1 MSVLMSVCQYVGMS
15 ERNFSAQVSKQKLF
29 RMSTGCQK
37 DRKTDQTDRH
47 PDRQIED
54 RKTFQLSYQNK
65 RCSECQQ
72 DVKKSVR
79 QIGRYTV
86 RQADRVTD
94 RQNDSMTV
102 WQNSRAAKEPALV
115 YFIPKLKKSWLFSC
129 PGQNLIIFKMP

>member
-1 MSVLMSVCQYVGMS
+1 MSMEEGVG
-15 ERNFSAQVSKQKLF
+15 VQKLF
-29 RMSTGCQK
+29 SAFRQKKSSSECQQ
-37 DRKTDQTDRH
+37 DVRKIERQATDR
-47 PDRQIED
+47 QSD

-65 RCSECQQ
+65 SCSECQQ

-79 QIGRYTV
+79 QMGRYTV

-115 YFIPKLKKSWLFSC
+115 
-129 PGQNLIIFKMP
+129 